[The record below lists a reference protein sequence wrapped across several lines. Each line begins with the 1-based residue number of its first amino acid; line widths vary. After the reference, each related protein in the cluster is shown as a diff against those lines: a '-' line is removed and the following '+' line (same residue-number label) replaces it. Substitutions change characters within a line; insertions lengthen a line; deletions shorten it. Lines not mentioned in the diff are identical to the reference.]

1 MGPVRRRFG
10 KRSPFVAEEETAE
23 GDERET
29 SFSVLWSAMVEDGF
43 VVSGSKAEEE
53 RIRALYAEVCAALDR
68 QTERVTPEVVFEA
81 VGEVNGGRPLSPE
94 RHAQVICAAEWY
106 VGPGLTGRSP
116 RPGRR
121 PARRDR
127 LMALFRGEAVEEVP
141 QDPALCAVF
150 PFLEEVEYGLCLAVP
165 PATVSEVYGAISG
178 LYRTFGVC
186 PDFPTLVERL
196 RQDPDV
202 LRAGYA
208 PVWYVWRTVT
218 DLHHVIRDRMQKVLD
233 AAKR

>member
-1 MGPVRRRFG
+1 MRRRFG

-68 QTERVTPEVVFEA
+68 QKARVTPEAVFEA
-81 VGEVNGGRPLSPE
+81 VEEVNGGRPLSPE
-94 RHAQVICAAEWY
+94 RHAQVLYAAEWY
-106 VGPGLTGRSP
+106 AGPALTGRFP

-121 PARRDR
+121 PSRRDR
-127 LMALFRGEAVEEVP
+127 LVALFRGEAVEEVP
-141 QDPALCAVF
+141 QDPAIYAVF
-150 PFLEEVEYGLCLAVP
+150 PFLEEVEYGLCLAIP
-165 PATVSEVYGAISG
+165 PATVSEVYGAVAG

-196 RQDPDV
+196 RQDPGV

-218 DLHHVIRDRMQKVLD
+218 DLHYVIRDRMQKVLD
-233 AAKR
+233 AAGK

>member
-1 MGPVRRRFG
+1 MRRRFG
-10 KRSPFVAEEETAE
+10 KRPPYFEDEEITE
-23 GDERET
+23 GDEWER
-29 SFSVLWSAMVEDGF
+29 SFAALWSAMVEDGF
-43 VVSGSKAEEE
+43 VVSGSEAEEE
-53 RIRALYAEVCAALDR
+53 RIRALYEEVCAALDR
-68 QTERVTPEVVFEA
+68 QTERVTPEAIFEA
-81 VGEVNGGRPLSPE
+81 AEEVNGGLPLSPE
-94 RHAQVICAAEWY
+94 RHAQAICAAEWY

-127 LMALFRGEAVEEVP
+127 LVALFRGEAVEEVP
-141 QDPALCAVF
+141 QDPAVYAVF
-150 PFLEEVEYGLCLAVP
+150 PFLEGVEYGLCLAIP
-165 PATVSEVYGAISG
+165 PATVSEVYGAVAG

-196 RQDPDV
+196 RQDPGV

-233 AAKR
+233 AAGK

>member
-1 MGPVRRRFG
+1 MRRRFG
-10 KRSPFVAEEETAE
+10 KRSPFLEEEEIVE
-23 GDERET
+23 GEERET
-29 SFSVLWSAMVEDGF
+29 SFSALWSAMVEDGF
-43 VVSGSKAEEE
+43 VVDGGKAEEE

-68 QTERVTPEVVFEA
+68 QKARVTPEAVFEA
-81 VGEVNGGRPLSPE
+81 VEEVNGGRSLSPE
-94 RHAQVICAAEWY
+94 RHAQVIYAAEWY
-106 VGPGLTGRSP
+106 TGPALTGRFP

-127 LMALFRGEAVEEVP
+127 LIALFRGE
-141 QDPALCAVF
+141 
-150 PFLEEVEYGLCLAVP
+150 
-165 PATVSEVYGAISG
+165 VYGAVTG

-196 RQDPDV
+196 RQEPGV

-218 DLHHVIRDRMQKVLD
+218 DLHLVIRDRMQEVLD
-233 AAKR
+233 AAGR